1 MIAEWLPGEH
11 LLVLELE
18 VQRQPRASPNQLAL
32 HS

>member
-11 LLVLELE
+11 LLVFDLEM
-18 VQRQPRASPNQLAL
+18 QRQPRTSPNQLAL